1 MVVLPD
7 DVFGTHRV
15 GVEQLEMADAAARQI
30 GNEPGAAA
38 SADDRDGRVLQ
49 SIDIVSVESE
59 SRLPSAPPRMNTFM
73 AVDHFLSA

>member
-1 MVVLPD
+1 MNRLPAGLQRL
-7 DVFGTHRV
+7 VAEIHVTAGFQ
-15 GVEQLEMADAAARQI
+15 QLEMQ
-30 GNEPGAAA
+30 GF
-38 SADDRDGRVLQ
+38 LQ